1 MLNVPRPAEKRSPV
15 HFPLQLSPSTEN
27 MALKTL
33 DVHALADK
41 TGNLYETV
49 AIIAKRARQN
59 AANEK
64 AELEEKLSEFEGFGP
79 EMEDVR
85 MQEEQARTSI
95 KFEKR
100 PKPTEVAIEEVKN
113 DEIYYRFPED
123 EGGEEQSMAEL

>member
-1 MLNVPRPAEKRSPV
+1 
-15 HFPLQLSPSTEN
+15 

-95 KFEKR
+95 EFEKR
-100 PKPTEVAIEEVKN
+100 PKPTEVAIEEAKN

>member
-1 MLNVPRPAEKRSPV
+1 
-15 HFPLQLSPSTEN
+15 

-59 AANEK
+59 AAAEK
-64 AELEEKLSEFEGFGP
+64 AELEDKLSYFEGFGP

-95 KFEKR
+95 EFERR
-100 PKPTEVAIEEVKN
+100 PKPTEIAIEEVLE
-113 DEIYYRFPED
+113 DEIYHRFPENS
-123 EGGEEQSMAEL
+123 GESEEEPMIDL